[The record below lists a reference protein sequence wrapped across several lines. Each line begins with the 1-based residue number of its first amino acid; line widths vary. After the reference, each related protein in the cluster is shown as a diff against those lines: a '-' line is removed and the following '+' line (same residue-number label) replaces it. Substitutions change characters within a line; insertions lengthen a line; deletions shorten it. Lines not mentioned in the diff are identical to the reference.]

1 LQLIRVPSVDRG
13 HLTVELDPGD
23 REHSLHSACAR
34 TSLGEEPAVR
44 SGGEHPMQ
52 DRAVSPP
59 VQTMSDD
66 DYVKFKNDLGLAPID
81 RSGSW

>member
-1 LQLIRVPSVDRG
+1 MQTRIGG
-13 HLTVELDPGD
+13 HLAGELDPGD
-23 REHSLHSACAR
+23 REHALHLAYAH
-34 TSLGEEPAVR
+34 TYLGKEPAVR

-52 DRAVSPP
+52 DRVVARP
-59 VQTMSDD
+59 VQTMSDG

>member
-1 LQLIRVPSVDRG
+1 MCPAYA
-13 HLTVELDPGD
+13 H
-23 REHSLHSACAR
+23 
-34 TSLGEEPAVR
+34 TSLGEESAVR

-52 DRAVSPP
+52 DREVSPP

-81 RSGSW
+81 GSGSWS